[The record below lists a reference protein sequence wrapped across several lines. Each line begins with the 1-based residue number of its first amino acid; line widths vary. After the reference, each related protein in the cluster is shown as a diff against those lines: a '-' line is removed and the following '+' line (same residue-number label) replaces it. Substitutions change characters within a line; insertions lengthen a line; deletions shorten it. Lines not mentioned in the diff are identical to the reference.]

1 MVYFIHHPS
10 SFYRSTSLQQAYK
23 CITRDYISSAT
34 THRQRHHHR
43 LYATLPD
50 DPQDPDNYNQDSGTQ
65 EKLIQMLRLEI
76 GKKQVEEQIEEE
88 VEQGSERL
96 RQVAEEVGVFFFK
109 KIEQPSLFFYLYLSL
124 SLSLSP
130 YIYIYIYIYLSLITF
145 KQYPIPN

>member
-10 SFYRSTSLQQAYK
+10 SFYRNKLLKQAYT
-23 CITRDYISSAT
+23 CIKRYHISSAT
-34 THRQRHHHR
+34 TTHRQHHHHR
-43 LYATLPD
+43 LYATLP

-96 RQVAEEVGVFFFK
+96 RQVAEEVGFFLSK
-109 KIEQPSLFFYLYLSL
+109 NRVTLFLSL
-124 SLSLSP
+124 SLSIS
-130 YIYIYIYIYLSLITF
+130 
-145 KQYPIPN
+145 IPSIF